1 MERNYRNGYIEP
13 GLLEAFRFYYIMRTV
28 LGVVLFTVLLLQG
41 IAARVIIIGVTTGLL
56 TLLYLSH
63 EGLQRRLG
71 RYYLPAGFIF
81 AIVETHFIEL
91 FLKSR
96 IETGLPIISNFLVYI
111 SGSEAT
117 LGSPQFSILVHE
129 AWMASPPLFFL
140 LIFVAW
146 QYSFRQVVMYAI
158 ALAAINML
166 FPAKIGE
173 TPGTQFVYNLT
184 INFMRTMS
192 FMMIGYLI
200 TRLVEAQRQHRR
212 ELMEARSK
220 VANYAAMVENLAITR
235 ERNRM
240 AREMHDTL
248 AHTLSATSVQLEA
261 VNSLWDADEQKAQ
274 SMLQRALGTT
284 RNGLT
289 ETRRALQDM
298 RASPLEELGLVLA
311 IKELGETTQVR
322 CGSAVTLNVPE
333 KIEEL
338 SFEIEQ
344 TVYRVTQETLEN
356 AVRHANAKNVT
367 VNVQQIDDRLR
378 VEICDDGRGFDMA
391 TVDMN

>member
-1 MERNYRNGYIEP
+1 
-13 GLLEAFRFYYIMRTV
+13 
-28 LGVVLFTVLLLQG
+28 
-41 IAARVIIIGVTTGLL
+41 
-56 TLLYLSH
+56 
-63 EGLQRRLG
+63 
-71 RYYLPAGFIF
+71 
-81 AIVETHFIEL
+81 
-91 FLKSR
+91 
-96 IETGLPIISNFLVYI
+96 
-111 SGSEAT
+111 
-117 LGSPQFSILVHE
+117 
-129 AWMASPPLFFL
+129 
-140 LIFVAW
+140 
-146 QYSFRQVVMYAI
+146 
-158 ALAAINML
+158 
-166 FPAKIGE
+166 
-173 TPGTQFVYNLT
+173 
-184 INFMRTMS
+184 

-344 TVYRVTQETLEN
+344 TVYRVTQEALEN

-391 TVDMN
+391 TVDMNGHYGLKGMMERVDALGGDLQIDSKPDYGTQVRLMMRV

>member
-1 MERNYRNGYIEP
+1 
-13 GLLEAFRFYYIMRTV
+13 
-28 LGVVLFTVLLLQG
+28 
-41 IAARVIIIGVTTGLL
+41 
-56 TLLYLSH
+56 
-63 EGLQRRLG
+63 
-71 RYYLPAGFIF
+71 
-81 AIVETHFIEL
+81 
-91 FLKSR
+91 
-96 IETGLPIISNFLVYI
+96 
-111 SGSEAT
+111 
-117 LGSPQFSILVHE
+117 
-129 AWMASPPLFFL
+129 
-140 LIFVAW
+140 
-146 QYSFRQVVMYAI
+146 MYAI

-311 IKELGETTQVR
+311 IKELG
-322 CGSAVTLNVPE
+322 
-333 KIEEL
+333 
-338 SFEIEQ
+338 
-344 TVYRVTQETLEN
+344 
-356 AVRHANAKNVT
+356 
-367 VNVQQIDDRLR
+367 
-378 VEICDDGRGFDMA
+378 
-391 TVDMN
+391 